1 MLFVPRG
8 RNRKKELNM
17 TPTYEDLGL
26 SIKTARLSKKL
37 TQEEVAERLGVSVT
51 TVSNWET
58 GLNSPSLP
66 EAAAMAD
73 MLGISIDRLAGR
85 AS

>member
-1 MLFVPRG
+1 MLFVLRG
-8 RNRKKELNM
+8 LKRTKEQNM

-37 TQEEVAERLGVSVT
+37 TQEEVAERIGVSVT

-58 GLNSPSLP
+58 GLNNPSLQK
-66 EAAAMAD
+66 AAAMAD
-73 MLGISIDRLAGR
+73 MLGVSIDRLAGR

>member
-1 MLFVPRG
+1 MG
-8 RNRKKELNM
+8 TKKTKECRM

-37 TQEEVAERLGVSVT
+37 TQEEVAEKLGVSVT

-58 GLNSPSLP
+58 GINNPSLP
-66 EAAAMAD
+66 KAAAMAD
-73 MLGISIDRLAGR
+73 MLGVSIDRLAGR
-85 AS
+85 A